1 MGQKRVSFKVAKAI
15 KEAGYWDPNTT
26 LTSQYNNPCYAK
38 NEKLYEN
45 GCICDWED
53 IFPAPTYLD
62 VWLWLWKSDKWII
75 TLNLSWTG
83 YALAHVVIDGDDVDF
98 KGCDQEE
105 AIVSAIDYLVDF
117 DLIKYCRK

>member
-1 MGQKRVSFKVAKAI
+1 MEQKRVSFKVAKAL

-53 IFPAPTYLD
+53 VFPAPTYLD
-62 VWLWLWKSDKWII
+62 VWLWLCREKGKDSMTCYFKDRRRWSCWI
-75 TLNLSWTG
+75 TG
-83 YALAHVVIDGDDVDF
+83 MERTISENDP
-98 KGCDQEE
+98 EE
-105 AIVSAIDYLVDF
+105 AIIAAIDYLVDN
-117 DLIKYCRK
+117 DLIK